1 MVRIWFVPCIPGP
14 AKYICGGGVIC
25 WLLGEYWI
33 RICFGGQG
41 VVHLLLFVFSL
52 LAILN
57 RVCSLATVDWPAANF
72 FEIAEKNI
80 RAVETRRFGA
90 FWGL

>member
-1 MVRIWFVPCIPGP
+1 MNRIGFVPCIPGP

-52 LAILN
+52 VATLDC
-57 RVCSLATVDWPAANF
+57 VCSLATVDQPAVF
-72 FEIAEKNI
+72 FLK
-80 RAVETRRFGA
+80 
-90 FWGL
+90 